1 MSGLTDAI
9 SQAEQKVLG
18 NPSNI
23 TQQVGLN
30 VNSAITGVVNTGVR
44 SAQAIAGNLL
54 QGNLSGAAGVLGDLG
69 ASIANGTALSLSGPG
84 STLAGALSRPD
95 PMLSFCWYAQMPTI
109 TPTNTAG
116 SPSSLSTLVSGAIG
130 GVAGNIAG
138 GAVNAAAGLL
148 SSSLGGSVFSASSA
162 MTLPWSYVETATLP
176 FRTIQTK
183 AIFREGRD
191 RFYPDKYSIDALRLG
206 IYADSSNIAIQYL
219 QAWNNALIAPFAAN
233 NAATQG
239 GSWGRPVNYKKTIYI
254 YLVDVTQQVLAS
266 VQYVECWPTNIDSYQ
281 LNSDSSTRIVNEVTF
296 SVGDVFVNLMPVSSS
311 IISSIIQNPGSLGA
325 IAKGVSSAANGIA
338 SLL

>member
-1 MSGLTDAI
+1 MSGLADAI

-30 VNSAITGVVNTGVR
+30 VNSAITSVVNTGIK
-44 SAQAIAGNLL
+44 SAQAIASDLF

-69 ASIANGTALSLSGPG
+69 SSIASGTALSLSGPG

-109 TPTNTAG
+109 TPASTAG

-130 GVAGNIAG
+130 GVVGGIAG
-138 GAVNAAAGLL
+138 GAINAAAGLL

-162 MTLPWSYVETATLP
+162 TTLPWSYVESATLP
-176 FRTIQTK
+176 FRSVQTK

-191 RFYPDKYSIDALRLG
+191 RFYPDKYTVDSLRLG
-206 IYADSSNIAIQYL
+206 IYADSSNNALKYL

-239 GSWGRPVNYKKTIYI
+239 GSWGRPINYKKTIYI
-254 YLVDVTQQVLAS
+254 YLVDVTNQVLAS
-266 VQYVECWPTNIDSYQ
+266 VQYVECWPTSIDAYQ
-281 LNSDSSTRIVNEVTF
+281 LNSDSSTRIINEVTF

-311 IISSIIQNPGSLGA
+311 VISSIIQNPGSLSG
-325 IAKGVSSAANGIA
+325 IVKGIT